1 MMTTHTERV
10 LVTGAGG
17 FIASAVVR
25 ALAADGCEV
34 VGIERDASSPRQRA
48 NLDALRRDVVG
59 FELVHADMLDVDL
72 CDVLRRVDAVVHL
85 AGSPGVE
92 SSWSSGFAHHLDNNV
107 LATQRLLEAAL
118 DAPVRRIVVASSSSV
133 YGTVP
138 AGRAQEL
145 RTPMRPLSPYGASK
159 AAMEMLIGAYIA
171 RGISVAPLRYFTVFG
186 PQQRPDMAMYRI
198 IDAACT
204 GRPFS
209 LRGDGHQERS
219 FTYVDDVARATV
231 ASIGVSS
238 TEPINVGGAVP
249 TSLTAVISMV
259 EDIMGVPVPIAA
271 GPDLPGDPLRTSADT
286 TRARS
291 LLGWQPE
298 VDLRAGLERQ
308 IAWQL
313 ATVPAA
319 AAR

>member
-1 MMTTHTERV
+1 MMTSHTQRV

-25 ALAADGCEV
+25 ALVADGCSV
-34 VGIERDASSPRQRA
+34 VGLERDATSPRQRA
-48 NLDALRRDVVG
+48 NLDALHQDGVG
-59 FELVHADMLDVDL
+59 FELMHADMLDLDL

-92 SSWSSGFAHHLDNNV
+92 SSWSSGFAHHVDNNV

-118 DAPVRRIVVASSSSV
+118 DAPVQRIVVASSSSV
-133 YGTVP
+133 YGTVLT
-138 AGRAQEL
+138 GRALESRSL
-145 RTPMRPLSPYGASK
+145 RPLSPYGASK
-159 AAMEMLIGAYIA
+159 AAMEMLVGAYIA
-171 RGISVAPLRYFTVFG
+171 RGISVMPLRYFTVFG
-186 PQQRPDMAMYRI
+186 PQQRPDMAMHRI

-238 TEPINVGGAVP
+238 TQPINVGGAAP
-249 TSLTAVISMV
+249 TSLAAVISMV
-259 EDIMGVPVPIAA
+259 EEIMGVPVPIAA

-286 TRARS
+286 TRASS

-298 VDLRAGLERQ
+298 VDLRTGLERQ

-313 ATVPAA
+313 AGAPASIL
-319 AAR
+319 R